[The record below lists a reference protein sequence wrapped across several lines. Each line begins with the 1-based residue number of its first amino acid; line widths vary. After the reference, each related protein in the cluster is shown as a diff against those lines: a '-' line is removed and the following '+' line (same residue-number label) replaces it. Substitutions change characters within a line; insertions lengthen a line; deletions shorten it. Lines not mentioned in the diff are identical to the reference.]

1 MTPFLITLNV
11 NRLEIDAFKAALAV
25 APALITQRHTKAH
38 LHVAIGLSSLIWDEL
53 DTIRSRQLTAFP
65 TL

>member
-25 APALITQRHTKAH
+25 APALIAQLNNQCYRRTLA
-38 LHVAIGLSSLIWDEL
+38 
-53 DTIRSRQLTAFP
+53 RSHRPQQLNMG
-65 TL
+65 